1 MMQATPIVVCVMT
14 LGLYALL
21 GNTITAS
28 TAFPALSLLMLL
40 REPLQRYP
48 RVLITVMVDGK
59 TAVERIGKFLNEDGV
74 ELYVE
79 KNQAPQ
85 DVSIQISNGSFK
97 WASPSADPAWD
108 ESNRYKANPGIF
120 AGFKACCQLC
130 CNGTKQDPE
139 QSNGVVAQQERI
151 NVFSNV
157 NLEVK
162 AGSLTMVVGKVGTG
176 KTSLLHAM
184 LGELIKTRGDV
195 RVNGTISYASQSAF
209 ILNNSLRDN
218 ITFGAPY
225 DEDWYNQVV
234 YACALEDDLDILPAG
249 DTTQIGERGINL
261 SGGQK
266 QRVALA
272 RAIYQDCDIYLL
284 DDPLSAV
291 DAHVRSKNDSFHR
304 ELNEL
309 CEHTFLPW
317 LNTGS
322 SIPKLTGLAFFGW
335 LHRSANT
342 YSKNALWACLKPATR
357 QSSFPHTL

>member
-1 MMQATPIVVCVMT
+1 MGLVLLMFLAPTQRYIMRQLQNNRRLGLKQTDERLKLVQEVMSGIRIIKFMSWEESFVERIGGVRERELALFRRAAIVMSLFQTLMQATPIVVCVLT

-74 ELYVE
+74 ELYVAKDE
-79 KNQAPQ
+79 APR
-85 DVSIQISNGSFK
+85 DVSVQITNGSFK

-108 ESNRYKANPGIF
+108 ESNRYTANPGIF

-130 CNGTKQDPE
+130 CTNDKQQESKGP
-139 QSNGVVAQQERI
+139 NAVTNTQQERI
-151 NVFSNV
+151 HVFSDV

-209 ILNNSLRDN
+209 ILNCSLR
-218 ITFGAPY
+218 GA
-225 DEDWYNQVV
+225 
-234 YACALEDDLDILPAG
+234 
-249 DTTQIGERGINL
+249 
-261 SGGQK
+261 
-266 QRVALA
+266 
-272 RAIYQDCDIYLL
+272 
-284 DDPLSAV
+284 
-291 DAHVRSKNDSFHR
+291 
-304 ELNEL
+304 
-309 CEHTFLPW
+309 
-317 LNTGS
+317 
-322 SIPKLTGLAFFGW
+322 
-335 LHRSANT
+335 
-342 YSKNALWACLKPATR
+342 
-357 QSSFPHTL
+357 